1 MVEGSDF
8 DKKMDD
14 MFNKMLEQGMSEE
27 QIMKKMM
34 GTMKVEQGQNGE
46 VEFDPEGMMI
56 DDEMF
61 KEFEKLMNIQK
72 DDPQLKE
79 MMKQMANQ
87 KLEVKEEELS
97 EDDHEFLKKH

>member
-87 KLEVKEEELS
+87 KLEVKEEEIS

>member
-8 DKKMDD
+8 DKKIDD
-14 MFNKMLEQGMSEE
+14 MFNKMLEQGLSEE

>member
-1 MVEGSDF
+1 
-8 DKKMDD
+8 
-14 MFNKMLEQGMSEE
+14 
-27 QIMKKMM
+27 MKKMM

-87 KLEVKEEELS
+87 KLEVKEEEIS